1 MSRHRFGSLTRLP
14 SPYTPRSASR
24 PFEAYLLFSLA
35 LKGEARAKYLTENS
49 HVTLPGK
56 AAPVLNFK
64 YPLELGD
71 AVDDCKIE
79 QLSKLCFPF
88 TDTAA
93 IATKSHF
100 FTFTFT
106 RGDGS
111 LRYGFCL
118 QLEPPTPAS
127 DAVLHC
133 IITGLPWFTFFHDV
147 LKVVAS
153 LNSSS
158 KVW

>member
-1 MSRHRFGSLTRLP
+1 M
-14 SPYTPRSASR
+14 
-24 PFEAYLLFSLA
+24 
-35 LKGEARAKYLTENS
+35 
-49 HVTLPGK
+49 
-56 AAPVLNFK
+56 LNFK

-71 AVDDCKIE
+71 TVDDCRIE

-118 QLEPPTPAS
+118 QLEPSTPAS

-147 LKVVAS
+147 LKVLAA

-158 KVW
+158 KVWLHQMLAYPAFTRSNRPTSSSGSSSTAC